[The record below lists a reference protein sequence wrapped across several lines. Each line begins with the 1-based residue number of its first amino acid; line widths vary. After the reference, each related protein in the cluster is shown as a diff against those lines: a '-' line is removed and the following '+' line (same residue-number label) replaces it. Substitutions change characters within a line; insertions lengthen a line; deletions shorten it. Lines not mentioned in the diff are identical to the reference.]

1 MPRCSSFLGIPSLVA
16 ATRLPAVADYEAEL
30 LTRFG
35 DRTFLRSMARLF
47 EADAAKSL
55 SRIRQAIARG
65 DAEELRSAAHALK
78 GSAGN
83 FLADAAVE
91 AAQQLEIM
99 GREHNLLGADESLIR
114 LEAEI
119 AALTQRLAALG
130 RKKR

>member
-1 MPRCSSFLGIPSLVA
+1 
-16 ATRLPAVADYEAEL
+16 
-30 LTRFG
+30 
-35 DRTFLRSMARLF
+35 MARLF